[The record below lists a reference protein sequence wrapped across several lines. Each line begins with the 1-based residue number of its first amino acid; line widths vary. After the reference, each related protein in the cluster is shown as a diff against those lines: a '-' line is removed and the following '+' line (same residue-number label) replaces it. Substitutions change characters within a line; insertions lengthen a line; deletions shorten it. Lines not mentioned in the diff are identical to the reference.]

1 LKDLKKRRGPKEPN
15 PLSMKKKKINEASLN
30 ANSNKIV
37 NEINSQVSAGSK
49 RKADFYDVE
58 EDAIQQTSVSNPKPR
73 RRKRRKNHTIEGTT
87 HLA

>member
-1 LKDLKKRRGPKEPN
+1 
-15 PLSMKKKKINEASLN
+15 MKKKKINEASLN

-49 RKADFYDVE
+49 RKADFCEENDVK